1 MDKLTACRIL
11 GVDDNAGRKEI
22 REAYA
27 ELSKQ
32 YHPEEHPEEFQQIH
46 EAYQTLIRSAG
57 RGAGAD
63 VGRSAGTDGNRGG
76 ADADSRQAGE
86 QSRTREQWTAAQG
99 YSTGEERQNAEKQ
112 PNTEQEPNAE
122 QQSDTERQQSSS
134 GQAGT
139 DGLDFDSAVS
149 AAQQREQE
157 QLYQTVLK
165 ASAEMKILLGPQY
178 KYKLK
183 LFKEFFKKEEYQTAI
198 KTSEFME
205 SFASEL
211 KKTELKGI
219 IYDYIIDY
227 YRLKSVDRRQIHKGA
242 GMLYDLLDQRRG
254 IMKKRLG
261 AQAFAIPAGAAVAL
275 RIVLRNAY
283 RQSEAVGVLF
293 WCALAV
299 IGLVW
304 LGRKL
309 YENHSGIF
317 AQFVVALILSVA
329 QFFAV
334 MFDFYAP
341 AFGVDDGVLAA
352 VTLMMMGIIWMIV
365 LAVAAV
371 VSKIKGAAKQGK

>member
-11 GVDDNAGRKEI
+11 GISEDAGRAEI
-22 REAYA
+22 RKAYA
-27 ELSKQ
+27 ELSKK
-32 YHPEEHPEEFQQIH
+32 YHPEEHPDEFQKIH
-46 EAYQTLIRSAG
+46 EAYQALIRGAG
-57 RGAGAD
+57 RGGGAGAGFGSRAEAGFNGEKD
-63 VGRSAGTDGNRGG
+63 TGRGSGTTAGRNAGGSADQRSRQWEQERQEKTQDGTSQDRTSAFRQEEARDRRGG
-76 ADADSRQAGE
+76 
-86 QSRTREQWTAAQG
+86 
-99 YSTGEERQNAEKQ
+99 K
-112 PNTEQEPNAE
+112 PQEDN
-122 QQSDTERQQSSS
+122 
-134 GQAGT
+134 
-139 DGLDFDSAVS
+139 LDFDRAVS

-157 QLYQTVLK
+157 QLCQTVLK
-165 ASAEMKILLGPQY
+165 AAAEIQILLGPQY

-183 LFKEFFKKEEYQTAI
+183 LFKEFFKKEEYQTAL

-205 SFASEL
+205 TFAGEL
-211 KKTELKGI
+211 KKTDLKGI

-275 RIVLRNAY
+275 RIVTRSAY
-283 RQSEAVGVLF
+283 RSSEAVGVLV

-309 YENHSGIF
+309 YENHSGVF
-317 AQFVVALILSVA
+317 AQFIIALILSAA

-341 AFGVDDGVLAA
+341 AFGVDGGAAAA
-352 VTLMMMGIIWMIV
+352 VIIMMLGICWMIALGIAALV
-365 LAVAAV
+365 LKIRSAAR
-371 VSKIKGAAKQGK
+371 K

>member
-11 GVDDNAGRKEI
+11 GISEDAGRAEI
-22 REAYA
+22 RKAYA
-27 ELSKQ
+27 ELSKK
-32 YHPEEHPEEFQQIH
+32 YHPEEHPDEFQKIH
-46 EAYQTLIRSAG
+46 EAYQALNRGAG
-57 RGAGAD
+57 RGGGAGAGFGSRAEAGFSGEKD
-63 VGRSAGTDGNRGG
+63 TGRGSGTTAGRNAGGSADQRSRQWEQERQEKTQDGTSQDRTSAFRQEEARDRRGG
-76 ADADSRQAGE
+76 
-86 QSRTREQWTAAQG
+86 
-99 YSTGEERQNAEKQ
+99 K
-112 PNTEQEPNAE
+112 PQEDN
-122 QQSDTERQQSSS
+122 
-134 GQAGT
+134 
-139 DGLDFDSAVS
+139 LDFDRAVS

-157 QLYQTVLK
+157 QLCQTVLK
-165 ASAEMKILLGPQY
+165 AAAEIQILLGPQY

-183 LFKEFFKKEEYQTAI
+183 LFKEFFKKEEYQTAL

-205 SFASEL
+205 TFAGEL
-211 KKTELKGI
+211 KKTDLKGI

-275 RIVLRNAY
+275 RIVTRSAY
-283 RQSEAVGVLF
+283 RSSEAVGVLV

-309 YENHSGIF
+309 YENHSGVF
-317 AQFVVALILSVA
+317 AQFIIALILSAA

-341 AFGVDDGVLAA
+341 AFGVDGGAAAA
-352 VTLMMMGIIWMIV
+352 VIIMMLGICWMIALGIAALV
-365 LAVAAV
+365 LKIRSAAR
-371 VSKIKGAAKQGK
+371 K

>member
-11 GVDDNAGRKEI
+11 GISEDAGRAEI
-22 REAYA
+22 RKAYA
-27 ELSKQ
+27 ELSKK
-32 YHPEEHPEEFQQIH
+32 YHPEEHPDEFQKIH
-46 EAYQTLIRSAG
+46 EAYQALIRGAG
-57 RGAGAD
+57 RGGGAGAGFGSRAEAGFSGEKD
-63 VGRSAGTDGNRGG
+63 TGRGSGTTAGRNAGGSADQRSRQWEQERQEKTQDGTSQDRTSAFRQEEARDRRGG
-76 ADADSRQAGE
+76 
-86 QSRTREQWTAAQG
+86 
-99 YSTGEERQNAEKQ
+99 K
-112 PNTEQEPNAE
+112 PQEDN
-122 QQSDTERQQSSS
+122 
-134 GQAGT
+134 
-139 DGLDFDSAVS
+139 LDFDRAVS

-157 QLYQTVLK
+157 QLCQTVLK
-165 ASAEMKILLGPQY
+165 AAAEIQILLGPQY

-183 LFKEFFKKEEYQTAI
+183 LFKEFFKKEEYQTAL

-205 SFASEL
+205 TFAGEL
-211 KKTELKGI
+211 KKTDLKGI

-275 RIVLRNAY
+275 RIVTRSAY
-283 RQSEAVGVLF
+283 RSSEAVGVLV

-309 YENHSGIF
+309 YENHSGVF
-317 AQFVVALILSVA
+317 AQFIIALILSAA

-341 AFGVDDGVLAA
+341 AFGVDGGAAAA
-352 VTLMMMGIIWMIV
+352 VIIMMLGICWMIALGIAALV
-365 LAVAAV
+365 LKIRSAAR
-371 VSKIKGAAKQGK
+371 K